1 MKYDFSTRRLY
12 PFSDKWENG
21 LQGELWYIWE
31 DDAICI
37 VNGDS
42 KYPIA
47 KGVAAAMMAQK
58 HALFSFFDQTPMIY
72 KAYNQEL
79 IKSNFPNRYPYQE
92 QQRMFHDWLYT
103 LQQLEP
109 IKNDFTGYLDYSS
122 RITVGIYFRNSFNP
136 YKEQYLK
143 DKLQRRAYLTCELH
157 NRSKWQFVFSTMP
170 NEDTLQAAPI
180 IWIKDIDKP
189 YKESR
194 LQVHGFLA
202 ALINYVIYC
211 HWQEHWTTLNFAD
224 IATFEKFLNA
234 WEKGKPITELAK
246 LSDLQFNTSVKI
258 VEFCKTYIEV
268 FLPISQQIWERNP
281 NIPIECLKEDNIY
294 SYLYAR
300 ECESMGDFF
309 RSELFQNFTYDQ
321 QRTIS
326 GYGKRFLEF
335 LTLNYHI
342 TYASSHRI
350 MDILGKDLPPIELEI
365 TTNTQI
371 TRGGIKLPRKNN
383 YNDLIIWLEQEK
395 QDGKDHYAD
404 AGCNRSKMCRN
415 ISKIVG
421 WNVDQNSLQKAQNKK

>member
-21 LQGELWYIWE
+21 LQGELWYKWE

-42 KYPIA
+42 KYPMV
-47 KGVAAAMMAQK
+47 KGVAAAIMVQK
-58 HALFSFFDQTPMIY
+58 GAFTSFVDQLPLIY

-79 IKSNFPNRYPYQE
+79 AKANLPDRYPYQE
-92 QQRMFHDWLYT
+92 QQRMFHDWLYS

-109 IKNDFTGYLDYSS
+109 IKDDFSGYLGYLP
-122 RITVGIYFRNSFNP
+122 RIEIGVYLRNSFNP
-136 YKEQYLK
+136 YNEIYLK
-143 DKLQRRAYLTCELH
+143 DKIKRRAYLTCTLR
-157 NRSKWQFVFSTMP
+157 NRTQWQFVFSTMP

-189 YKESR
+189 YQESR

-202 ALINYVIYC
+202 TLINYVIYC
-211 HWQEHWTTLNFAD
+211 HWAEHWTTLNFAD
-224 IATFEKFLNA
+224 IPVFEKFLTA
-234 WEKGKPITELAK
+234 WEKCKPITELAK
-246 LSDLQFNTSVKI
+246 LEDLRFNTAVKI
-258 VEFCKTYIEV
+258 VEFCQTYMEV
-268 FLPISQQIWERNP
+268 YMPISQQIWERNP
-281 NIPIECLKEDNIY
+281 NISIECLKEENIY
-294 SYLYAR
+294 SYLYIR

-309 RSELFQNFTYDQ
+309 KSELFQNFTYDQ
-321 QRTIS
+321 QRTIA

-342 TYASSHRI
+342 TSASSHRI
-350 MDILGKDLPPIELEI
+350 MDILGKDMPPIELEI

-371 TRGGIKLPRKNN
+371 TREGLKLPREND
-383 YNDLIIWLEQEK
+383 YNDLITWLEQEK

-404 AGCNRSKMCRN
+404 AGNNRSRMCRN

-421 WNVDQNSLQKAQNKK
+421 WNVDQNSLQKAQNRQ